1 MNMLQRYFL
10 NFSKPKI
17 YSIFQFSIETEF
29 VFKQIFCIRSM
40 AVHTKIYII
49 SSFWFIVTF
58 LVLVLTERCLLRPQP
73 YISRWLK

>member
-1 MNMLQRYFL
+1 MLQRYFL

-40 AVHTKIYII
+40 AVPTKIYII